1 MRLRESRTW
10 LLRDLLGMA
19 GEPPTC
25 ADPSEDPET
34 WYLPIVRVQHPTLV
48 GRRTRKMGTT
58 LHLEGKR
65 GLPEHLHDEERRAL
79 WRVIQQQTATTTGED
94 PVLNWALPVRC
105 ASQMKLTL
113 TDPQELPCSPRRI
126 QKIILRAMPEYQGKH
141 PPHPM
146 LTNVTLCCVG
156 QSKCYILLRECYVT
170 PHYMLP
176 HATFI

>member
-48 GRRTRKMGTT
+48 GKRTREMGKT
-58 LHLEGKR
+58 LDLQGQG

-113 TDPQELPCSPRRI
+113 TDHQELPCSPRRI
-126 QKIILRAMPEYQGKH
+126 QKITLRAMPKYQGNH
-141 PPHPM
+141 PHPQPH
-146 LTNVTLCCVG
+146 VK
-156 QSKCYILLRECYVT
+156 KCYILLRGSIRMS
-170 PHYMLP
+170 HY
-176 HATFI
+176 AA